1 MKSWFHISVVD
12 QYVFSPNKKN
22 QNMSGLVVQV
32 IQLNLNCRAE
42 SKKTGMLKYQ
52 TFVVIPRKKTKGF

>member
-1 MKSWFHISVVD
+1 
-12 QYVFSPNKKN
+12 
-22 QNMSGLVVQV
+22 MSGLVVQV